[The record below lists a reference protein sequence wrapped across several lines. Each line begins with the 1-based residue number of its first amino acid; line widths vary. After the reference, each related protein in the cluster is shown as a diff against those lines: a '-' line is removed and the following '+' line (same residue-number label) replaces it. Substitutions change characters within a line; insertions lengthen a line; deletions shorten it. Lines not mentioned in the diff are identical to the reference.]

1 MKEITQQISGNTS
14 VLLFSNSLNSLT
26 LYPLPRTQYA
36 TRTLSN
42 KDYYLDFTHLLSFL
56 KKETANFK
64 LKKKTLQFSLKISAF
79 LVSTEYASYYSSA
92 SKLQTFPVCPRDKK
106 TSKQSSS
113 QHLSVAKYPQCSF
126 RLLFIVSMQV
136 SYSAKQWNSAIQQV
150 SADSLQRGLGTR
162 LILPFYALSQLQ
174 SNWLYSI
181 VNYIFSSSFCFLVN
195 SSLHYSY
202 SYVTQIRHSLV
213 KFWNGFHF
221 LLDLW
226 LIQPLWLI

>member
-1 MKEITQQISGNTS
+1 M
-14 VLLFSNSLNSLT
+14 
-26 LYPLPRTQYA
+26 
-36 TRTLSN
+36 
-42 KDYYLDFTHLLSFL
+42 
-56 KKETANFK
+56 
-64 LKKKTLQFSLKISAF
+64 
-79 LVSTEYASYYSSA
+79 
-92 SKLQTFPVCPRDKK
+92 CPRDKK

-181 VNYIFSSSFCFLVN
+181 VNYILSSFLFL
-195 SSLHYSY
+195 SQFFITLFLFLCY
-202 SYVTQIRHSLV
+202 TDETFPGQILEWLS
-213 KFWNGFHF
+213 F
-221 LLDLW
+221 LTW
-226 LIQPLWLI
+226 PLTDTTTMINITFIKINHI